1 MGKKWDMIER
11 KFERGD
17 DSIRATNDGILSP
30 VVVVVVVVSQLL
42 AVRGVI

>member
-1 MGKKWDMIER
+1 MGYDRAKIR
-11 KFERGD
+11 TGRRF
-17 DSIRATNDGILSP
+17 DSSYTNDGILSP